1 MSRRSLTGRADLLLA
16 LAEGEA
22 VAGDMA
28 ARLGFERIVP
38 IDLPA
43 IEFGP
48 VVTAE
53 PQELPAPNVV
63 RKHKPIPFWR
73 AESFEVRDVQLQLAE
88 PAKDDTTEQPP
99 AVELADFD
107 PLPSIAEILT
117 RLRHVTGL
125 TRPGRRIDVDQV
137 VSDISRGRQLTEI
150 PYANRRSWGQD
161 LHVVIDLVRRLAPY
175 RQDQLLIG
183 RLIRKL
189 LPKGSGTVSVLRDN
203 SDIPVIEWPAD
214 RGGDTLRFSHSCT
227 VLVLSDLGTLQQ
239 PGSDAA
245 EARWRRIGWQLRDR
259 ECTAMALVPCRP
271 DAVPQSLARLWTLI
285 PWERY
290 SYRRPVPTAETTLNA
305 CERIL
310 ALLSPAARIEPR
322 LLRAI
327 RKLIPDG
334 RRDPGLE
341 SLV

>member
-38 IDLPA
+38 IDLPE

-107 PLPSIAEILT
+107 PLASIAEILT

-161 LHVVIDLVRRLAPY
+161 LHVVIDLARRLAPY

-271 DAVPQSLARLWTLI
+271 VAEPTPEPVVMDAVVAPAESKPEPKPEPKPFEPVAAVAPARDEYRFLDGQS
-285 PWERY
+285 
-290 SYRRPVPTAETTLNA
+290 
-305 CERIL
+305 
-310 ALLSPAARIEPR
+310 
-322 LLRAI
+322 
-327 RKLIPDG
+327 G
-334 RRDPGLE
+334 RHGQVVAFA
-341 SLV
+341 ST